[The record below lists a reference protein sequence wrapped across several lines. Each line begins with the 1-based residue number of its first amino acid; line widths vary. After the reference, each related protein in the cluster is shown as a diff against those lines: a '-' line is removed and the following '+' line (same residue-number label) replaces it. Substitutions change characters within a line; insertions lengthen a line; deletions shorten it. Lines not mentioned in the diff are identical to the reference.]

1 MEYLWAPWRM
11 PYIEDDSESME
22 CIFCQLLE
30 GPDGPGNLILHRAE
44 HAFVILNRFPYTNG
58 HTMIVPYEHEAS
70 LDPLPPATLT
80 EMMELTRQ
88 AIAHLRQVYQPEG
101 FNVGLNLGKVA
112 GAGITDHIHIHIVPR
127 WGGDT
132 NFMATTAKTRVVP
145 EALEVT
151 FERLKNS
158 WTDSETANPPDSQ

>member
-1 MEYLWAPWRM
+1 MEHLWAPWRM
-11 PYIEDDSESME
+11 PYIEDESDSME

-30 GPDGPGNLILHRAE
+30 GPDSPDNLILHRAD

-58 HTMIVPYEHEAS
+58 HTMIVPFAHEAS
-70 LDPLPPATLT
+70 LDPLPAETLT
-80 EMMELTRQ
+80 EMMELTRE
-88 AIAHLRQVYQPEG
+88 AIGHLRQVYQPEG
-101 FNVGLNLGKVA
+101 FNVGLNLGRVA

-151 FERLKNS
+151 YKRLKDS
-158 WTDSETANPPDSQ
+158 WSGQNKSQSTDSH

>member
-1 MEYLWAPWRM
+1 
-11 PYIEDDSESME
+11 
-22 CIFCQLLE
+22 
-30 GPDGPGNLILHRAE
+30 
-44 HAFVILNRFPYTNG
+44 
-58 HTMIVPYEHEAS
+58 
-70 LDPLPPATLT
+70 
-80 EMMELTRQ
+80 MMELTRQ